1 MAGQTSRENGKK
13 GGRPKGYVAVA
24 AEKMREKVMK
34 QMEVEYDLL
43 WKPQFDKAKK
53 GDTAA
58 FKEIREFAAGKPRQN
73 VGLDGGEDGAPVQT
87 MELTDEQYKRII
99 LERAGQLGG

>member
-1 MAGQTSRENGKK
+1 MAGDISRQNGKK
-13 GGRPKGYVAVA
+13 GGRPKGYVALA

-34 QMEVEYDLL
+34 QMEEEYDLL

-73 VGLDGGEDGAPVQT
+73 MGLDGGDDGEPIQT
-87 MELTDEQYKRII
+87 LELTDEQYRRII
-99 LERAGQLGG
+99 LDRANELGG